1 MIDLTYPWMLIA
13 LPLPWLVWRFMRPYK
28 TQSKSVR
35 IPFFSRLVDAAGVR
49 PQTGATVVKKNIFQ
63 VVAGTCVW
71 ILLLLAA
78 TNPVYIGDPIEKK
91 LAARDVMLAVDI
103 SGSMETADIV
113 SDEGKNIERLA
124 AVKEVLRKFIADRK
138 EDRVGLIVFGSR
150 AYVQVPFTQDLS
162 AAKELLDSVG
172 VGMAGPQTALG
183 DAVGLAISTFE
194 RSDVEQ
200 RMLIILTDGSD
211 TASRMTPLNAAAI
224 AAQKDVKI
232 FTIGIGNPDAAGEE
246 RVDFEVLR
254 EMAKKASGK
263 FFTPDDQESL
273 LRVYQ
278 EIDSSVVRETKTLSF
293 RPEHSLIY
301 WPTGIA
307 CMVILLSYL
316 ILLLRTRGKGVKH
329 V

>member
-1 MIDLTYPWMLIA
+1 
-13 LPLPWLVWRFMRPYK
+13 MRPYK